1 MINFEQL
8 KKIYQIGRDLQFRD
22 AQKLIS
28 ASKNRTYKAN
38 DYLIQEGSVRRE
50 VFYIKKGLVRSFTI
64 NDKGDEIT
72 LALFWEHHIVVSPD
86 IILFNQASRFY
97 FQALEPTEV
106 LYLDYDVLQNIIDS
120 NPKLSQN
127 RKFIFQRVLRESYKR
142 IESFV
147 LYSPEERYIRY
158 VAENPDIVNRVP
170 NKYIANVLG
179 ITPVSLSRIRKRIAA
194 KKKSEKN

>member
-8 KKIYQIGRDLQFRD
+8 KKIYQIGRDLQFSD
-22 AQKLIS
+22 AQKILS
-28 ASKNRTYKAN
+28 VAKSKTYAAN
-38 DYLIQEGSVRRE
+38 EYLIQEGSLRRE
-50 VFYIKKGLVRSFTI
+50 VFYIKKGLVRSFAI
-64 NDKGDEIT
+64 NEKGDEIT
-72 LALFWEHHIVVSPD
+72 LSLFWEHHLVVSPD

-97 FQALEPTEV
+97 FQALELTEV
-106 LYLDYDVLQNIIDS
+106 LYLNYDVLQNIVES
-120 NPKLSQN
+120 NPKLEKN
-127 RKFIFQRVLRESYKR
+127 RKFIFQRALKETQKR

-179 ITPVSLSRIRKRIAA
+179 ITPVSLSRIRKRIAS
-194 KKKSEKN
+194 KKKNAK